1 MKIQLIKDF
10 EQFGVNSVI
19 DVDQPTG
26 NRLVSD
32 GIGMQVPD
40 DTRSRKYKPGQQLE
54 SLCVPLYTPLN
65 EQNTTITTPPTFIAS
80 IGAEME
86 DKDKTPTTRRQFF
99 NTKK

>member
-26 NRLVSD
+26 NKLVSD
-32 GIGMQVPD
+32 GIGAQVPD
-40 DTRSRKYKPGQQLE
+40 DTRSRKYRPGQQLE
-54 SLCVPLYTPLN
+54 SLCVPLN

-99 NTKK
+99 TSKK

>member
-26 NRLVSD
+26 NKLVND
-32 GIGMQVPD
+32 GIGIQVPD
-40 DTRSRKYKPGQQLE
+40 DTRSRKYRPDQQLE
-54 SLCVPLYTPLN
+54 SLCVPLN

-99 NTKK
+99 TTKK

>member
-26 NRLVSD
+26 NKLVSD
-32 GIGMQVPD
+32 GIGIQVPD
-40 DTRSRKYKPGQQLE
+40 DTRSRKYAAGQQLE
-54 SLCVPLYTPLN
+54 SLCVPLN

-99 NTKK
+99 TTKK

>member
-26 NRLVSD
+26 NRLIGE
-32 GIGMQVPD
+32 GIGIQVPD
-40 DTRSRKYKPGQQLE
+40 DTRSRKYAAGQQLE
-54 SLCVPLYTPLN
+54 SLCVPLN

-99 NTKK
+99 TTKK

>member
-26 NRLVSD
+26 NKLVSD
-32 GIGMQVPD
+32 GIGTQVPD
-40 DTRSRKYKPGQQLE
+40 DTRSRKYAAGQQLE
-54 SLCVPLYTPLN
+54 SLCVPLN

-99 NTKK
+99 TSKK

>member
-26 NRLVSD
+26 NKLINS
-32 GIGMQVPD
+32 GIGTQVPD
-40 DTRSRKYKPGQQLE
+40 DTRSRKYRPDQQLE
-54 SLCVPLYTPLN
+54 SLCVPLN

>member
-32 GIGMQVPD
+32 GIGIQVPD
-40 DTRSRKYKPGQQLE
+40 DTRSRKYRPGQQLE
-54 SLCVPLYTPLN
+54 SLCVPLN

-99 NTKK
+99 TTKK

>member
-10 EQFGVNSVI
+10 EKFGVNSVI

-26 NRLVSD
+26 NRLISE
-32 GIGMQVPD
+32 GIGIQVPD
-40 DTRSRKYKPGQQLE
+40 DTRSRKYAAGQQLE
-54 SLCVPLYTPLN
+54 SLCVPLN

-99 NTKK
+99 TTKK

>member
-26 NRLVSD
+26 NKLVSD
-32 GIGMQVPD
+32 GIGIQVPD
-40 DTRSRKYKPGQQLE
+40 DTRSRKYRPGQQLE
-54 SLCVPLYTPLN
+54 SLCVPLN

-99 NTKK
+99 TTKK

>member
-26 NRLVSD
+26 NKLVSD
-32 GIGMQVPD
+32 GIGAQVPD
-40 DTRSRKYKPGQQLE
+40 DTRSRKYRPGQQLE
-54 SLCVPLYTPLN
+54 SLCVPLN

-99 NTKK
+99 TTKK

>member
-1 MKIQLIKDF
+1 MKIQLIQDF

-32 GIGMQVPD
+32 GIGIQVPD
-40 DTRSRKYKPGQQLE
+40 DTRSRKYRPGQQLE
-54 SLCVPLYTPLN
+54 SLCVPLN

-99 NTKK
+99 TTKK

>member
-26 NRLVSD
+26 NKLVSD
-32 GIGMQVPD
+32 GIGIQVPD
-40 DTRSRKYKPGQQLE
+40 DTRSRKYRPGQQLE
-54 SLCVPLYTPLN
+54 SLCVPLN

-99 NTKK
+99 TSKK

>member
-32 GIGMQVPD
+32 GIGIQAPD
-40 DTRSRKYKPGQQLE
+40 DTRSRKYRPGQQLE
-54 SLCVPLYTPLN
+54 SLCVPLN

-99 NTKK
+99 TTKK

>member
-32 GIGMQVPD
+32 GIGIQVPD
-40 DTRSRKYKPGQQLE
+40 DTRSRKYRPGQQLE
-54 SLCVPLYTPLN
+54 SLCVPLN

>member
-10 EQFGVNSVI
+10 EKFGINSVI

-26 NRLVSD
+26 NRLISE
-32 GIGMQVPD
+32 GIGIQVPD
-40 DTRSRKYKPGQQLE
+40 DTRSRKYAAGQQLE
-54 SLCVPLYTPLN
+54 SLCVPLN

-99 NTKK
+99 TTKK

>member
-26 NRLVSD
+26 NKLVSD
-32 GIGMQVPD
+32 GIGIQVPD
-40 DTRSRKYKPGQQLE
+40 DTRSRKYRPGQQLE
-54 SLCVPLYTPLN
+54 SLCVPLN
-65 EQNTTITTPPTFIAS
+65 DQNTTITTPPTFIAS

-99 NTKK
+99 TTKK

>member
-26 NRLVSD
+26 NKLVSD
-32 GIGMQVPD
+32 GIGIQVPD
-40 DTRSRKYKPGQQLE
+40 DTRSRKYRPDQQLE
-54 SLCVPLYTPLN
+54 SLCVPLN

-99 NTKK
+99 TTKK

>member
-26 NRLVSD
+26 NKLVSD
-32 GIGMQVPD
+32 GIGIQVPD
-40 DTRSRKYKPGQQLE
+40 DTRSRKYRPGQQLE
-54 SLCVPLYTPLN
+54 SLCVPLN

-86 DKDKTPTTRRQFF
+86 DKDKTPPTRRQFF
-99 NTKK
+99 TTKK

>member
-26 NRLVSD
+26 NKLVND
-32 GIGMQVPD
+32 GIGIQVPD
-40 DTRSRKYKPGQQLE
+40 DTRSRKYRPGQQLE
-54 SLCVPLYTPLN
+54 SLCVPLN

-99 NTKK
+99 TSKK